1 MLVHCRRFV
10 RIAGLGLVL
19 LPLLSGSAGFAQSEG
34 SNQDAGPKRGERTMA
49 LLRAMDTNHNG
60 MIDADEVNPQQK
72 AYLERQLKKYGM
84 DASLPVSIEKI
95 AAAQQN
101 YYTAR
106 DAKAAAPTPATPVS
120 TSSGSS
126 TSGFGATSG
135 SSPSVSGFSGG
146 SSTTPSSS
154 SGPLRGGVST
164 FSSSGSSASGNPAE
178 AKYRRYAE
186 MLLKQYDKNH
196 NGVLEREEWSEM
208 RGDWKSADLNGDGI
222 LTVDEITSHLM
233 GYAQRRAQQS
243 TAPTVSSSGSAST
256 SSSVASTSS
265 GSASTTSASTTVATS
280 SGATSSW
287 RPAGDGR
294 KAYRFL
300 TPTERLPK
308 GLPDWFLQKN
318 VEGQVTMAQFSSTWN
333 DAVAA
338 EFATYDRNN
347 DGVITAEECLQA
359 EKLKA
364 QSAAAPQ
371 SRAVQTPAAH

>member
-1 MLVHCRRFV
+1 MT
-10 RIAGLGLVL
+10 A
-19 LPLLSGSAGFAQSEG
+19 
-34 SNQDAGPKRGERTMA
+34 
-49 LLRAMDTNHNG
+49 LRAMDTNHNG
-60 MIDADEVNPQQK
+60 MIDADEVSPQQK
-72 AYLERQLKKYGM
+72 AFLERVLKKYGM
-84 DASLPVSIEKI
+84 DASLPISIDKI
-95 AAAQQN
+95 AAAQQS
-101 YYTAR
+101 YYAAR
-106 DAKAAAPTPATPVS
+106 DAKAATPTPATPAS

-126 TSGFGATSG
+126 AFASAASG
-135 SSPSVSGFSGG
+135 SNPSVSGFGG
-146 SSTTPSSS
+146 SSSTAPASS
-154 SGPLRGGVST
+154 RGGVSA
-164 FSSSGSSASGNPAE
+164 FSSSGSSTSGNPAE

-196 NGVLEREEWSEM
+196 NGVLDREEWSEM

-222 LTVDEITSHLM
+222 LTVDEITAHLM
-233 GYAQRRAQQS
+233 GYSQRRAQQS
-243 TAPTVSSSGSAST
+243 TTPAVASSASAPTVSAG
-256 SSSVASTSS
+256 
-265 GSASTTSASTTVATS
+265 ASTTSASTTVTS
-280 SGATSSW
+280 GGSSTSSW

-300 TPTERLPK
+300 TPTERLQGK

-318 VEGQVTMAQFSSTWN
+318 VDGQVTMSQFSSTWN

-371 SRAVQTPAAH
+371 THAVQTPAAH

>member
-1 MLVHCRRFV
+1 
-10 RIAGLGLVL
+10 
-19 LPLLSGSAGFAQSEG
+19 
-34 SNQDAGPKRGERTMA
+34 MA
-49 LLRAMDTNHNG
+49 SLRAMDTNHNG
-60 MIDADEVNPQQK
+60 MIDADEINPLQK
-72 AYLERQLKKYGM
+72 ATLERVLKKYGM
-84 DASLPVSIEKI
+84 DLSLPVSIEKI
-95 AAAQQN
+95 AAAQQS
-101 YYTAR
+101 YYAAR
-106 DAKAAAPTPATPVS
+106 DAKAATATPSS

-126 TSGFGATSG
+126 AFASATSG
-135 SSPSVSGFSGG
+135 SSPSVSGFGG
-146 SSTTPSSS
+146 SSSTAPAAS
-154 SGPLRGGVST
+154 RGGVSA
-164 FSSSGSSASGNPAE
+164 FSSSGSSTSGNPAE

-208 RGDWKSADLNGDGI
+208 RGDWKSADLNGDGN
-222 LTVDEITSHLM
+222 LTVDEITAHLM
-233 GYAQRRAQQS
+233 GYNQRRAQQS
-243 TAPTVSSSGSAST
+243 TTPAVSSGASAPTVSA
-256 SSSVASTSS
+256 
-265 GSASTTSASTTVATS
+265 SASTTSASTTVATG
-280 SGATSSW
+280 SGSTSSW

-300 TPTERLPK
+300 TPTERLQGK

-318 VEGQVTMAQFSSTWN
+318 VDGQVTMSQFSSTWN

-371 SRAVQTPAAH
+371 THAVQTPAAH